1 MAYGSAKGRIFRG
14 DIYAEDDPDQ
24 DTYIDWGNDFISFG
38 VGGVKVLNVSAS
50 DTLVQVLGNV
60 SASLNI
66 TASGHVSASTAVYTH
81 KLTASNFVSASTFY
95 GDGQH
100 LKNTTGTPGGFT
112 TNVQFNDAGVLGGS
126 NDFKWRHPG
135 EVLIVSGTVSASG
148 DFSGSNLH
156 AHGYVSASAIYTH
169 KLTASNF
176 VSASTFYGDG
186 QHLKNI
192 TTSPAGATK
201 QIQFNEGGAF
211 FADPSLQ
218 WSATPKFL
226 IVSGTISASST
237 LKSKYVTA
245 SIHVSASAFYG
256 DGQYLKNVGGGT
268 GDGIFTT
275 LASGGAYTTSS
286 IRVGSQGEPSASLY
300 VSASAAAAGKLFRL
314 DTAGSGTVLFVT
326 GNLGGDGG
334 AMGIGTA
341 TPGAT
346 LDVLGQTLSDQL
358 RLGHGGTYYYKMGR
372 GNDGFF
378 HIQGNQTNF
387 TGYSFK
393 DSTGN
398 TFVNM
403 LSDYD
408 RLVVSGS
415 LSASHNISASAFYGD
430 GSHLTNLPGGG
441 GIFTTL
447 ASGGAFTTSSI
458 RVGSAG
464 EPSASLYVSG
474 TGAGAGPVFRV
485 DSSVAG
491 GRPLFFVTGSGR
503 VGIGTD
509 DPTRAL
515 EIEDPTSAAFQLNA
529 VNARGA
535 GAGKDNTY
543 SFISDAYGFS
553 IFDDT
558 TGGTPGYRFNIADG
572 GGTTT
577 RGYVGI
583 GNGAGVGASTF
594 PTAQLHVSSS
604 NGAAAFR
611 VDGALANPALF
622 VTGSGRVGIGTDAP
636 EATLHISGS
645 VAEAKLLVAS
655 DAKAIELYP
664 ANGPAMG
671 FGTPADTD
679 YYMKIGA
686 FGGYNQIWLNNGSTD
701 FQISGSTGGIGYY
714 FDQPGGNIG
723 IGTQSP
729 AASLHVSSSRV
740 DAVLR
745 ADGASGSVF
754 VVSGSGHVALD
765 GAGINGI
772 TGSLLGGYFTTTS
785 SYGSRLSLKGNGV
798 GDTPGTEPYIQPV
811 SSSYIIPSGAFDSTP
826 GAGFPPFPIPM
837 KYETL
842 AITAPSGKAQG
853 GNILISGSGDLHLN
867 FTNFSNSM
875 GMPFTNTFGSTMNF
889 GSVTTNIYA
898 TSSGMSSPWAI
909 ENPYGGFGG
918 KPYAALNFVDGGEPG
933 AWVFSHGD
941 NAAGGVKYF
950 IVNDL
955 TASFKGPV
963 EVLGN
968 VSGAYNITAS
978 GHVSASA
985 YYGDGQYLKNLPGG
999 GAISTTTGGGNNTLY
1014 LPFVSSST
1022 GTTATLFTDSAV
1034 ALKPQSGSLILDG
1047 DGQVGVTGSL
1057 MGGYFTTTSSYGSRL
1072 SLKGAEV
1079 GDVAGTEP
1087 YIQVVSSS
1095 YIIPAGA
1102 FGGGQPPFDIPL
1114 KYETLEISAPN
1125 GHGRGAGNV
1134 QISGSGDL
1142 HLNFTN
1148 FSNSMGMPFTN
1159 TFGSTMEFGSLS
1171 TYLYTTSSKLVE
1183 PYGIFNGHDDGDG
1196 MPYASIQMPPDT
1208 DPGQWLFSHGENELK
1223 YFRVEEL
1230 TASFDNIFLQA
1241 NASAS
1246 FQGGTSFFGGLEI
1259 HAVPL
1264 TSNVGAQIG
1273 GGSGNKFQVVVT
1285 SSFENIAMFAQPLI
1299 ANADI
1304 YSNTNLTSN
1313 SNQLFISGAAGGG
1326 MVVNITSSNNNNSLF
1341 TGGGALLGHRGGG
1354 NADIRLFAGHS
1365 GQAGTISGSNLQL
1378 GDSAQIKGH
1387 VIAEGNLNT
1396 TGGNISG
1403 SGALMIG
1410 GNATVAGS
1418 TTLGTGPDNL
1428 TLNVNSVKT
1437 NAGDFTW
1444 LLRSGSLGTGSGPGR
1459 NGPAMFYI
1467 THSGGSSTDILK
1479 FNTIGNDVGV
1489 VFPRNFYPHQSNNVD
1504 MGNHSLAFRT
1514 VYATQFGSAANVK
1527 IDGVNA
1533 SGGNFTLEMP
1543 NGADES
1549 LMIRDQ
1555 AAGSNWMTFG
1565 TLAGAGYR
1573 VNISKPTYIGNDESA
1588 YPKITLDVHYTGSK
1602 SPVNLAAGSGGGEVI
1617 YFGTGSL
1624 TNVGGVHY
1632 LNSKGGWVPTNA
1644 DATGSG
1650 LTGDGGHKQLLGIAL
1665 GSSPSANGML
1675 IKGFF
1680 NATGGVG
1687 YYMGDFQTGS
1697 AVYLQ
1702 AQGAPGQGRMSGSAP
1717 TGAGQFVRVVG
1728 YATDTPHVIYFNPDS
1743 TYVEL
1748 A

>member
-95 GDGQH
+95 GDGSH
-100 LKNTTGTPGGFT
+100 LK
-112 TNVQFNDAGVLGGS
+112 GV
-126 NDFKWRHPG
+126 
-135 EVLIVSGTVSASG
+135 
-148 DFSGSNLH
+148 
-156 AHGYVSASAIYTH
+156 
-169 KLTASNF
+169 
-176 VSASTFYGDG
+176 
-186 QHLKNI
+186 
-192 TTSPAGATK
+192 TTSPASPTNA
-201 QIQFNEGGAF
+201 IQFNNAGAF
-211 FADPSLQ
+211 GGTTNLRWDGSGV
-218 WSATPKFL
+218 
-226 IVSGTISASST
+226 IMSGT
-237 LKSKYVTA
+237 L
-245 SIHVSASAFYG
+245 SASAEITGTSFYVPTTPG
-256 DGQYLKNVGGGT
+256 FTNDYGFFGNNLVSPASSDLAIKVGPDTTNTEGLISFSSAGSEKLRIQLNNLAAGGASNDVLIASQLGNIVLKNGPPGT
-268 GDGIFTT
+268 GQTT
-275 LASGGAYTTSS
+275 
-286 IRVGSQGEPSASLY
+286 I
-300 VSASAAAAGKLFRL
+300 
-314 DTAGSGTVLFVT
+314 
-326 GNLGGDGG
+326 
-334 AMGIGTA
+334 
-341 TPGAT
+341 
-346 LDVLGQTLSDQL
+346 
-358 RLGHGGTYYYKMGR
+358 
-372 GNDGFF
+372 
-378 HIQGNQTNF
+378 
-387 TGYSFK
+387 
-393 DSTGN
+393 
-398 TFVNM
+398 
-403 LSDYD
+403 
-408 RLVVSGS
+408 SGS
-415 LSASHNISASAFYGD
+415 LSASLNITASAFYGD

-509 DPTRAL
+509 
-515 EIEDPTSAAFQLNA
+515 
-529 VNARGA
+529 
-535 GAGKDNTY
+535 
-543 SFISDAYGFS
+543 
-553 IFDDT
+553 
-558 TGGTPGYRFNIADG
+558 
-572 GGTTT
+572 
-577 RGYVGI
+577 
-583 GNGAGVGASTF
+583 
-594 PTAQLHVSSS
+594 
-604 NGAAAFR
+604 
-611 VDGALANPALF
+611 
-622 VTGSGRVGIGTDAP
+622 AP
-636 EATLHISGS
+636 EATLHISAS

-671 FGTPADTD
+671 FGTPGDTD

-754 VVSGSGHVALD
+754 VVSGSGRAVLD

-889 GSVTTNIYA
+889 GSLTTTIFM
-898 TSSGMSSPWAI
+898 TSSGMKEPWAI
-909 ENPYGGFGG
+909 ESPYGGMGG
-918 KPYAALNFVDGGEPG
+918 MPYAQLRFADGGDPG
-933 AWVFSHGD
+933 EWLFSHGD
-941 NAAGGVKYF
+941 NPAGALKYF
-950 IVNDL
+950 TLEEL
-955 TASFKGPV
+955 TASFSDGAQFNGSASFNAGLFIHSVP
-963 EVLGN
+963 LTSN
-968 VSGAYNITAS
+968 VGAFIGGDHTSDFQVVVTSSFANVVSFGDDVNCAANLTAS
-978 GHVSASA
+978 GHVSASIF
-985 YYGDGQYLKNLPGG
+985 YGDGQYLKNLPGSG
-999 GAISTTTGGGNNTLY
+999 PIATTTGGGNNTLY

-1022 GTTATLFTDSAV
+1022 GVGSATVFTDSAV

-1047 DGQVGVTGSL
+1047 DGEVGVTGSL

-1087 YIQVVSSS
+1087 YVQVVSSS

-1125 GHGRGAGNV
+1125 GHGMGAGNV

-1171 TYLYTTSSKLVE
+1171 TYIYTTSSKLVE
-1183 PYGIFNGHDDGDG
+1183 PYGIFNGHVVGGG
-1196 MPYASIQMPPDT
+1196 MPYTAIQMPPDT
-1208 DPGQWLFSHGENELK
+1208 DPGQWLFSHGENGLK

-1230 TASFDNIFLQA
+1230 TASFDNIFLQG

-1273 GGSGNKFQVVVT
+1273 GGSANTFQVVVT
-1285 SSFENIAMFAQPLI
+1285 SSFGNVTLF
-1299 ANADI
+1299 NAPI
-1304 YSNTNLTSN
+1304 FSTAEASFGGGLTSN
-1313 SNQLFISGAAGGG
+1313 SNQLFISGAVGGG

-1341 TGGGALLGHRGGG
+1341 TGGGALLGHSGGG

-1437 NAGDFTW
+1437 NASDVTW
-1444 LLRSGSLGTGSGPGR
+1444 LLRSGSVGTGSGAGK
-1459 NGPAMFYI
+1459 NGPLMFYM
-1467 THSGGSSTDILK
+1467 THSGGSTTDLLK
-1479 FNTIGNDVGV
+1479 FNTASGSLGV
-1489 VFPRNFYPHQSNNVD
+1489 VFPTNFYPHQSNAVD
-1504 MGNHSLAFRT
+1504 MGNHDLAFRN
-1514 VYATQFGSAANVK
+1514 VYANVIGSAGN
-1527 IDGVNA
+1527 ILMDGVNA
-1533 SGGNFTLEMP
+1533 ANGGCAIDMP
-1543 NGADES
+1543 NDMTEGFSLKDSNGLGSYVTVQTSVGDEHLGIHQKLQVGQVS
-1549 LMIRDQ
+1549 GIHP
-1555 AAGSNWMTFG
+1555 NT
-1565 TLAGAGYR
+1565 
-1573 VNISKPTYIGNDESA
+1573 
-1588 YPKITLDVHYTGSK
+1588 TLDIHYTGSGD
-1602 SPVNLAAGSGGGEVI
+1602 PAHLQPQSGGGEVV
-1617 YFGTGSL
+1617 YFGTGS
-1624 TNVGGVHY
+1624 TVNVGGVHY
-1632 LNSKGGWVPTNA
+1632 LNSLGGWVPTNA

-1650 LTGDGGHKQLLGIAL
+1650 RVGDGGHKQLLGIAL
-1665 GSSPSANGML
+1665 GTHVSASGML
-1675 IKGFF
+1675 IRGFY
-1680 NATGGVG
+1680 NATASSPAPG

-1702 AQGAPGQGRMSGSAP
+1702 AQGAPGQGRMSGTAP
-1717 TGAGQFVRVVG
+1717 TGSGQFVRVVG

-1743 TYVEL
+1743 IYVEL
-1748 A
+1748 S